1 MKYILI
7 LLILLLTSCVSY
19 NNYCTEKWI
28 KDNPKPIIV
37 KQYKAKQFNAYI
49 LYSDTNT
56 FDTGNTELILN
67 DTIWQ
72 Q

>member
-1 MKYILI
+1 MECILLFYNVCIFIIMKYILI

-37 KQYKAKQFNAYI
+37 K
-49 LYSDTNT
+49 
-56 FDTGNTELILN
+56 
-67 DTIWQ
+67 
-72 Q
+72 